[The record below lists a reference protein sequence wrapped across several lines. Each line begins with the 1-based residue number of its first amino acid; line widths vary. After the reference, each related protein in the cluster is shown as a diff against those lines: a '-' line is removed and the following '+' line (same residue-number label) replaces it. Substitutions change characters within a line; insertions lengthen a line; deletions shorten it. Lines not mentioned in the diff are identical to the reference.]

1 MIPGMSPKQMK
12 NMQRQMK
19 KMGMDMKEIE
29 GVQEVIIRCDDKDL
43 IISPADVSLM
53 TVMGQETYQVTGTA
67 VEVEKEIEIPVEMV
81 ANTAGVSAADA
92 EEALRETGGDLAEA
106 ILKLNS

>member
-29 GVQEVIIRCDDKDL
+29 GVQEVIIRCDWNC
-43 IISPADVSLM
+43 S
-53 TVMGQETYQVTGTA
+53 
-67 VEVEKEIEIPVEMV
+67 
-81 ANTAGVSAADA
+81 
-92 EEALRETGGDLAEA
+92 
-106 ILKLNS
+106 

>member
-67 VEVEKEIEIPVEMV
+67 VEVEKEIEIPASVDSIGNAV
-81 ANTAGVSAADA
+81 FQ
-92 EEALRETGGDLAEA
+92 
-106 ILKLNS
+106 LKTLKWLLTLLV

>member
-1 MIPGMSPKQMK
+1 MSPKQMK

-19 KMGMDMKEIE
+19 KMGMDMKEID

-43 IISPADVSLM
+43 IISPAEVSLM

-67 VEVEKEIEIPVEMV
+67 IEMV

-106 ILKLNS
+106 ILKLNG

>member
-1 MIPGMSPKQMK
+1 
-12 NMQRQMK
+12 
-19 KMGMDMKEIE
+19 
-29 GVQEVIIRCDDKDL
+29 
-43 IISPADVSLM
+43 M

-67 VEVEKEIEIPVEMV
+67 VEVEKEIEIPQDDIEMV

-92 EEALRETGGDLAEA
+92 EEAFRETGGDLAEA

>member
-43 IISPADVSLM
+43 IMEL
-53 TVMGQETYQVTGTA
+53 Q
-67 VEVEKEIEIPVEMV
+67 
-81 ANTAGVSAADA
+81 
-92 EEALRETGGDLAEA
+92 
-106 ILKLNS
+106 LKLKRKLKFQKKTLKWLLTLLV

>member
-12 NMQRQMK
+12 NIQRQMK

-43 IISPADVSLM
+43 IISPADISW
-53 TVMGQETYQVTGTA
+53 G
-67 VEVEKEIEIPVEMV
+67 IPVLDLLKNEKKPSLLAFMRL
-81 ANTAGVSAADA
+81 GLPAACLYFLFC
-92 EEALRETGGDLAEA
+92 E
-106 ILKLNS
+106 